1 MKERSIRQT
10 KEFMRRFLTT
20 ELFDEWLLG
29 EAMITGAVTWTVDGR
44 VNRAYYGEDADA
56 EAPGSAHMPWAQIRP
71 IVLSLIRGK
80 HTPLSFRFL
89 LYPPEDPGNPA
100 SGSAD
105 LKRVCRIR
113 FHEGHILIASAV
125 DLKTFTM
132 DKEPERAWDEEL
144 SRFLD
149 THSLDFEEP

>member
-71 IVLSLIRGK
+71 IVLSLIRGN
-80 HTPLSFRFL
+80 TRRFL
-89 LYPPEDPGNPA
+89 
-100 SGSAD
+100 SAFSCT
-105 LKRVCRIR
+105 RRRIR
-113 FHEGHILIASAV
+113 GIRRQDRRILSASAGFG
-125 DLKTFTM
+125 FT
-132 DKEPERAWDEEL
+132 RGI
-144 SRFLD
+144 S
-149 THSLDFEEP
+149 